1 MIFREEES
9 PVVFMFLLFRDMLN
23 KFMELFHLVY
33 LYLCFYFDIFE
44 TRLDQLKF
52 LFEDCPNFLFVSEF
66 YFEKPLEDKSRH
78 RPGKKQRMK
87 KSRTFGQEIKKQ

>member
-9 PVVFMFLLFRDMLN
+9 PVVFMFLLFCDMLN

-44 TRLDQLKF
+44 TRLDQLEF
-52 LFEDCPNFLFVSEF
+52 LFEDCPINLFVSELP
-66 YFEKPLEDKSRH
+66 YYISCPNYMILMPS
-78 RPGKKQRMK
+78 
-87 KSRTFGQEIKKQ
+87 TAA